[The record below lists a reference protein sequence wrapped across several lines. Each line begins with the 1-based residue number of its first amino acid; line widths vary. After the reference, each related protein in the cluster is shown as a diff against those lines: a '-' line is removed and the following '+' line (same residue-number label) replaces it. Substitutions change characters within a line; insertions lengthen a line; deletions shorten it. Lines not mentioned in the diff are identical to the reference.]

1 MYTQESLQKLRDQ
14 IDLID
19 LLSSYIDLKK
29 MGASYKALCPFHDE
43 KSPSF
48 MVRQG
53 DSHYHCFGCGAHG
66 DAIRFLM
73 EHQSLSFREAVEAL
87 AERYQLPMDKE
98 EGEKTAPNKT
108 RLYKECLQFTSR
120 LYYHFLIHTPE
131 GKAGL
136 HYLFSR
142 GITVDFIRRFQVG
155 WAPENGALFF
165 QATGAKK
172 FSKEVLSEC
181 GLLTSDGNRPFFR
194 ERITF
199 PIRNAQGSVVG
210 FSARKIR
217 EETFGG
223 KYINSPETPLFKKSK
238 LLFGMDCCRRNIAK
252 EGRALIV
259 EGQID
264 CLKLIEE
271 GFEITAAS
279 LGTAFQE
286 SHVAELIRLG
296 VKRVDLLFDADNA
309 GQAAISKTGDLF
321 QKEGI
326 AVGVAIMPKGEDP
339 DSYLRKFGVEKFREL
354 IKSTTDYLS
363 FQIRYLGE
371 KHNPHTPAGKASLV
385 KEMKTQ
391 IQGWQDPV
399 MIHESL
405 KQLSQ
410 MLDVPEETLG
420 LNPGAF
426 RGAYKRET
434 LQLGGVDPGR
444 ILEFD
449 LLRWLFK
456 MGSENGAYL
465 STAATYLK
473 EEDFYDPVCRALFLA
488 HVKHPGA
495 EILEVILESG
505 EEKAAHYV
513 EEMMKQRLNL
523 QKAEGLFLD
532 SVQKLVDRRWLEERE
547 EIKRKIH
554 SGKYSDEEVLEL
566 AKAFD
571 SKTRVHISMVTP

>member
-1 MYTQESLQKLRDQ
+1 MYSQESLQKLRDQ

-19 LLSSYIDLKK
+19 LLSSYMDLKK
-29 MGASYKALCPFHDE
+29 MGASYKGLCPFHDE

-48 MVRQG
+48 IVRQG

-73 EHQSLSFREAVEAL
+73 EHQSLSFRESVEIL

-98 EGEKTAPNKT
+98 EGEHAAPLKTK
-108 RLYKECLQFTSR
+108 LYKECMLFASR
-120 LYYHFLIHTPE
+120 LYHHFLTHTQE
-131 GKAGL
+131 GRAGL
-136 HYLFSR
+136 DYLFSR
-142 GITVDFIRRFQVG
+142 GISVDFIRRFQVG
-155 WAPENGALFF
+155 WAPENPSLFL

-172 FSKEVLSEC
+172 FSKDVLKEC
-181 GLLTSDGNRPFFR
+181 GLLSTDGKRPFFR

-199 PIRNAQGSVVG
+199 PIRNAQGGVVG

-238 LLFGMDCCRRNIAK
+238 LLFGMDCCRRKIAK

-271 GFEITAAS
+271 GFDFTVAS

-286 SHVAELIRLG
+286 SHVAELTRLG

-326 AVGVAIMPKGEDP
+326 AVGVSTMPKGEDP
-339 DSYLRKFGVEKFREL
+339 DSYLRRYGVEKFRDL
-354 IKSTTDYLS
+354 LKNTSDYLN

-371 KHNPHTPAGKASLV
+371 KHNLNTPAGKANVV
-385 KEMKTQ
+385 KEIKAQ

-410 MLDVPEETLG
+410 TLEVPEETLG

-426 RGAYKRET
+426 RGSYKRET
-434 LQLGGVDPGR
+434 LQLGGIDPGR

-449 LLRWLFK
+449 LLRWLFI
-456 MGSENGAYL
+456 MGSENKLYL

-473 EEDFYDPVCRALFLA
+473 EEDFYDPVCRALFQA

-505 EEKAAHYV
+505 EEKAPHYV
-513 EEMMKQRLNL
+513 EEIMKQKVNL
-523 QKAEGLFLD
+523 QKAQGHFLET
-532 SVQKLVDRRWLEERE
+532 VQKLVDRRWLEERE

-554 SGKYSDEEVLEL
+554 SGKYSDEQVLEL

-571 SKTRVHISMVTP
+571 SKTRVHINMVEL